1 MAIDQ
6 TDLVERTPATPQGGF
21 AAVVHAHWSAVF
33 RLLFSMAGNLHDAE
47 ELTQETFLRALR
59 RLDTFRPGTQ
69 MRCWLLRIATNACLD
84 LRRKQNRGKRV
95 PLQDDLPD
103 SGPYP
108 GYRLET
114 AEQAELLQAAMQE
127 LSETTRTVFHLRVQ
141 ESLSFREIAEL
152 IGTTEQAAR
161 WHMHQA
167 RSKLLK
173 RMKAHRRRVSAGD

>member
-1 MAIDQ
+1 MAIDE
-6 TDLVERTPATPQGGF
+6 TDLAERRPATRQRGF
-21 AAVVHAHWSAVF
+21 AAVVDAHWTPVF
-33 RLLFSMAGNLHDAE
+33 RLLFCMTGNVHDAE

-84 LRRKQNRGKRV
+84 LRRRQNRGRNV
-95 PLQDDLPD
+95 PLTDDLPD
-103 SGPYP
+103 AGPRP

-114 AEQAELLQAAMQE
+114 AEQAQLLQAAMQE
-127 LSETTRTVFHLRVQ
+127 LTETARTVFHLRVQ
-141 ESLSFREIAEL
+141 ESLSFREIAAL
-152 IGTTEQAAR
+152 VGTTEQAAR

-173 RMKAHRRRVSAGD
+173 RMQERAGS